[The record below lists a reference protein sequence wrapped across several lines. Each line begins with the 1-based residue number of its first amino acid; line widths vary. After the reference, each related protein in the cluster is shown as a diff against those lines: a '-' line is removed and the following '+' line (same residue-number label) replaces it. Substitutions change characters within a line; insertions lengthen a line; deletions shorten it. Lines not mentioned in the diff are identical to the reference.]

1 MKKLFVRVQ
10 SFFPDIPNVLERI
23 ACEIGK
29 CPKLVKH
36 EEDGREKM

>member
-1 MKKLFVRVQ
+1 MKKLFVRVE
-10 SFFPDIPNVLERI
+10 SVFHDIPNVLERI